1 MRPFPNNHNN
11 KQDGFTLVMAI
22 FILVVL
28 ALVGSYMM
36 RLSGVQQTTTSHA
49 LQSARAYQAAKAG
62 INWAA
67 ATISKDTDNIQG
79 QAKGCEAV
87 NTKAVL
93 PLAALPEFT
102 VTVKC
107 NLSGYIPYLEGRNKV
122 YVYAITAHSE
132 FGTYNGADYVSRE
145 IEASLYNE
153 VSPL

>member
-1 MRPFPNNHNN
+1 MKSFPSTIKN
-11 KQDGFTLVMAI
+11 KQHGFTLVMAI

-28 ALVGSYMM
+28 ALLGGYMM
-36 RLSGVQQTTTSHA
+36 RLSGVQHTTTSHA

-67 ATISKDTDNIQG
+67 ATISKDTDNIQ
-79 QAKGCEAV
+79 AGCAAV

-107 NLSGYIPYLEGRNKV
+107 NLSGPYLEGSNKV

-132 FGTYNGADYVSRE
+132 FGTYSGIDYISRK
-145 IEASLYNE
+145 IEASFYNE
-153 VSPL
+153 VSPP